1 MRIPHKPTE
10 PMKPE
15 AEACDPSQ
23 LNASIELS
31 DLPKSS
37 PEIPLSVAIFLD
49 SSSGTTADNNV
60 AFQPF
65 DIVPSDEVNTTSFSH
80 FDEYFRQF
88 VGTLPGKFIRFL
100 LIVGY
105 NQKV

>member
-10 PMKPE
+10 PMKLE
-15 AEACDPSQ
+15 AEPSDPSQ
-23 LNASIELS
+23 LNASIEMS
-31 DLPKSS
+31 GLPKSS

-49 SSSGTTADNNV
+49 SSSGATRDNNV

-65 DIVPSDEVNTTSFSH
+65 DIVPSDDVNTISFSH

-88 VGTLPGKFIRFL
+88 VGTLPGKFIMFFC
-100 LIVGY
+100 
-105 NQKV
+105 